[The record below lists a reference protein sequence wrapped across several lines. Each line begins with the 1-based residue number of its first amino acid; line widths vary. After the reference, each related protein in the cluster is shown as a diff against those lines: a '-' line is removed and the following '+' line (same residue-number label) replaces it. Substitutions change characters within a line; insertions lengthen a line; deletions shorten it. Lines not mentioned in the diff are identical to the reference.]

1 MEGSKRSIIGVAEP
15 EERSDFPWLDGPE
28 DGRLRNLLRQSRLIA
43 GTLVLLLVLF
53 RILDITPVQILRLWG
68 FDQILQTRPA
78 MPEPSPVIVVDINDE
93 SLARLGQWPWP
104 RLHYVE
110 LVDRLRDAGAAMV
123 VFNILFS
130 EPDRMSPE
138 ILAKTVPGLDPEL
151 RLRLLD
157 LGSSDVTLATAMQ
170 TIPTV
175 TAAVAG
181 TPGHTAAPVQPRSG
195 RFAVRGAPDIG
206 ALPRIAGVVES
217 VAPIGA
223 AGVGEGLVNLLP
235 EPDSTARR
243 VPAVFGAA
251 DTIEPGLALE
261 AARVALGQ
269 SSMLLEVPN
278 MLGMSGVTIGSLFV
292 PTDRM
297 GRIWIDTTSPERIST
312 VAAHDVL
319 QNAVQADRIA
329 GRIVIIGT
337 SASGVGDQART
348 GAGVTVSGLHFQAL
362 ALDTVITGRTPMRN
376 GTFSVLEI
384 ATVIVLGLLL
394 IWLLPRAALTW
405 KPLSAVVITALLA
418 AASLAGYNAGSIL
431 IDSSFPILTVLLLTG
446 NFTIADFRTE
456 ILLRRRNV
464 ATLKRHDAY
473 FREVVDASFDAIVT
487 IGVDARIR
495 TANRAAG
502 QIFGVPTTELV
513 GHSIADY
520 LTGDWARGLAA
531 APTDVLRQTA
541 AEPATVETE
550 IFGPEAHIFR
560 PTEIT
565 LTESMAGQERVFV
578 LVLRDVSDRKAAEQS
593 AARSAQRLRDAID
606 AISDGF
612 ALFSP
617 ERRLILCN
625 DHYRAMLGTAAEAAV
640 AGTPYHTLLT
650 CYAESRGAPVAA
662 QGSAESWIDERIA
675 RFASESDPYELATH
689 DGQWFR
695 IDERRT
701 AEGGMVCVYSDITE
715 LKRREIELQAAKELA
730 ETASLAKSE
739 FLANMSHELR
749 TPLNAIIGFADMMR
763 GQPFGPLGND
773 RYVAYASDISDSGSR
788 LLRMIEQILEFAR
801 LEKLQSRI
809 ADSETSI
816 AEILDAVVTDLTPA
830 AQHRSISIERDLSDP
845 LPALRADP
853 QMLYQILQN
862 LLTNA
867 VKFSSEGSL
876 VMVRAAIDEDRQ
888 IVLSVTDQGIGIP
901 AELIEDI
908 TQPFWQR
915 PDAMTSSR
923 DGVGLGLAIVN
934 AHVEAHEAKMTVE
947 STPGS
952 GTIVTVTFPA
962 YRTV

>member
-1 MEGSKRSIIGVAEP
+1 MEGSKRSIVGLAAP

-28 DGRLRNLLRQSRLIA
+28 DGQLRGLVRQSRLIA
-43 GTLVLLLVLF
+43 GTLVLLLVLLRVF
-53 RILDITPVQILRLWG
+53 DVTPVQILRLWG
-68 FDQILQTRPA
+68 FDLMIQTRSA
-78 MPEPSPVIVVDINDE
+78 APEPSPVVIVDIDDE

-110 LVDRLRDAGAAMV
+110 LVDRLRDAGATMI

-138 ILAKTVPGLDPEL
+138 VLATTVPGLSPEL
-151 RLRLLD
+151 RRRLLD
-157 LGSSDVTLATAMQ
+157 LGSSDVALAAAMQ

-181 TPGHTAAPVQPRSG
+181 TSGHAAAPSQPRSG
-195 RFAVRGAPDIG
+195 RFAVRGTPDIG
-206 ALPRIAGVVES
+206 ALPRISGVVES
-217 VAPIGA
+217 VAPIVA

-251 DTIEPGLALE
+251 DMVEPGLALE

-278 MLGMSGVTIGSLFV
+278 MLGMSGVSIGPLFV
-292 PTDRM
+292 PTDPM
-297 GRIWIDTTSPERIST
+297 GRIWIDTASPDRIT
-312 VAAHDVL
+312 TLAAHDVVR
-319 QNAVQADRIA
+319 NAVSADRIA
-329 GRIVIIGT
+329 GHIAIVGT
-337 SASGVGDQART
+337 SASGVGDQVRT
-348 GAGVTVSGLHFQAL
+348 GAGATISGLHFQAL
-362 ALDTVITGRTPMRN
+362 ALDTVITGRAPIRN
-376 GTFSVLEI
+376 GAFAMMEI
-384 ATVIVLGLLL
+384 LITATLALLL
-394 IWLLPRAALTW
+394 IWLLPRAPLTW
-405 KPLSAVVITALLA
+405 KPLSAAAIAALLA
-418 AASLAGYNAGSIL
+418 AGSLAGYNAGGIL
-431 IDSSFPILTVLLLTG
+431 IDASFPFVAVLLLTG
-446 NFTIADFRTE
+446 NFAIADVRTE
-456 ILLRRRNV
+456 IFLRRRNE

-473 FREVVDASFDAIVT
+473 IREVVDASFDAIVT
-487 IGVDARIR
+487 IGEDAIVR

-502 QIFGVPTTELV
+502 QIFGVPAADLV
-513 GHSIADY
+513 GASIAGR
-520 LTGDWARGLAA
+520 LSGDWARGLAA
-531 APTDVLRQTA
+531 APADVLRYTA

-550 IFGPEAHIFR
+550 IFDPETRIFR

-565 LTESMAGQERVFV
+565 LAESMAGQDRVFV
-578 LVLRDVSDRKAAEQS
+578 LVLRDISDRKAAEES

-625 DHYRAMLGTAAEAAV
+625 DHYRTMLGTAADAAV
-640 AGTPYHTLLT
+640 AGASYETLLI
-650 CYAESRGAPVAA
+650 CYAESRGAPAAA
-662 QGSAESWIDERIA
+662 QGSAGSWIEERVA
-675 RFASESDPYELATH
+675 RFACESDPYELATH

-695 IDERRT
+695 ADERRT
-701 AEGGMVCVYSDITE
+701 ADGGMVCVYSDITE
-715 LKRREIELQAAKELA
+715 LKQREIELQAAKELA

-763 GQPFGPLGND
+763 GQPFGPLGSD

-801 LEKLQSRI
+801 LEKLQSQI
-809 ADSETSI
+809 EDSETSI
-816 AEILDAVVTDLTPA
+816 PEIVNAAVTDLTPA
-830 AQHRSISIERDLSDP
+830 AQDRSISIERNVSDR

-867 VKFSSEGSL
+867 VKFSSTGSS
-876 VMVRAAIDEDRQ
+876 VSVRAAIDDDRR

-901 AELIEDI
+901 AELMQDI

-934 AHVEAHEAKMTVE
+934 AHVEAHEARMTVE